1 MLAGP
6 FNFVT
11 FVSVLIPGYSLVTRE
26 HGLGY
31 ISKLRSMPSFVD
43 GWIDGLRDGARAG
56 RVATARGVAAAVD
69 AIDALLRR
77 DVTDD
82 PLASQEPPSELNPAD
97 AAAWRADV
105 VAASNGP
112 MAYYTGPSPDVNRPG
127 TYYVNATNPAAWSR
141 YQLEATTFH
150 EAVPG
155 HHLQLVLAQE
165 ADLHPVVGV
174 KSTGDG
180 RGRRPAAHRVRRALR
195 TRSSRRSP
203 TVPKQLGSRASARCM
218 RCNLGRS

>member
-1 MLAGP
+1 MLAAIEFSARATAATLPFERDLAMVAGP

-69 AIDALLRR
+69 AFDALLRR

-97 AAAWRADV
+97 AAAWRNDV
-105 VAASNGP
+105 VSAIRDAASAVASSQLTSANSSRS
-112 MAYYTGPSPDVNRPG
+112 SPKACRARERSDPVSKRARLRR
-127 TYYVNATNPAAWSR
+127 TSTSVM
-141 YQLEATTFH
+141 
-150 EAVPG
+150 
-155 HHLQLVLAQE
+155 QLV
-165 ADLHPVVGV
+165 
-174 KSTGDG
+174 T
-180 RGRRPAAHRVRRALR
+180 R
-195 TRSSRRSP
+195 TRSAPSNRCATAES
-203 TVPKQLGSRASARCM
+203 GSM
-218 RCNLGRS
+218 T